1 MIVPRLKGGLGNQ
14 LFQIATAYAQS
25 KIVGTDFAIN
35 YNLENSL
42 GAGNKCHHYKDTL
55 YKNIPET
62 DYIPSNVYN
71 EPNFSYNK
79 ITDNKDLLL
88 DGYFQSEKYFKEF
101 KSDLKDLFEF
111 PSNITNRVDN
121 HIKSIDKDII
131 TIHVRRGDYLD
142 NIKIHIPITEDYY
155 DKALK
160 AINNNSALKIL
171 ATDDINTVSRE
182 FKDIIQYTYSN
193 GKSELEDLY
202 ILTKGKYFIGCNSS
216 FSWWAAYLGNFN
228 KIFFPKVWFGEN
240 GPQDYNDVYNSNF
253 IKI

>member
-79 ITDNKDLLL
+79 ITDSKDLLL
-88 DGYFQSEKYFKEF
+88 DGYFQSEKYF
-101 KSDLKDLFEF
+101 
-111 PSNITNRVDN
+111 R
-121 HIKSIDKDII
+121 
-131 TIHVRRGDYLD
+131 
-142 NIKIHIPITEDYY
+142 
-155 DKALK
+155 
-160 AINNNSALKIL
+160 
-171 ATDDINTVSRE
+171 
-182 FKDIIQYTYSN
+182 
-193 GKSELEDLY
+193 
-202 ILTKGKYFIGCNSS
+202 
-216 FSWWAAYLGNFN
+216 
-228 KIFFPKVWFGEN
+228 
-240 GPQDYNDVYNSNF
+240 
-253 IKI
+253 